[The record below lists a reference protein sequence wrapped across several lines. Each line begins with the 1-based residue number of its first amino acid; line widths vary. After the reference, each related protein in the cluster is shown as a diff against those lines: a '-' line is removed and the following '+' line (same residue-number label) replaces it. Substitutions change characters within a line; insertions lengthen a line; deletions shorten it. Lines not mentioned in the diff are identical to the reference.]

1 MKRTRKTLAVLLS
14 LLRALSV
21 CAVAFAA
28 DGDVTVT
35 FVDSD
40 GVTALADAQTIAAGT
55 AAAKPA
61 DPVKEDCFFRGW
73 KLPDAYEYYDFKTPL
88 DEDTALTAI
97 WEEGVGFYR
106 EDFQDISET
115 QFNAQA
121 DGWAL
126 MTEDGNCF
134 ARHPGGTAAGPFKT
148 PVFDMSSVSDQRY
161 FYIDFRFRNPATED
175 ETTALDGIDGHS
187 EMTVKYRFANTDAE
201 DAWKTDSIYTSI
213 DNKAHDGWTNAH
225 AMMFFYPQYF
235 SYEDIQF
242 AFVVDGSEGVFDL
255 DDICIYCGGHD
266 FEYDFVYD
274 DEAEAYIENEI
285 FVICENDG
293 CTLGPDFEV
302 HVKLN
307 APEKKFT
314 DDDKSPDAT
323 LTGLDAFNFYTL
335 VGMSDEIIYV
345 SAEDQG
351 TDLPGAPT
359 EPGFYA
365 ACLDI
370 YEYDLGIEMSTWLVV
385 QYAIGYTLTYGQT
398 LTAITLPSA
407 NYSWADGVDTSA
419 VLPVGE
425 YEFDVDLTITYEYED
440 WTTGDMVTETYV
452 DTFPMPVRVV
462 PKEITVTAKNA
473 EKFEGETDPALE
485 YTVEGLVGT
494 DQLTGALA
502 RETGETAGTYAIGQG
517 TLTAGDNYTVKFTGA
532 TFTVKAKEVPTE
544 EPTDPPEEPTTKPS
558 EEPTTKPSEEPTTNP
573 PADPENKGSCCD
585 TFRRLFCEL
594 KDKIVQFFTYPFR
607 LIAAMFSGFSMEC

>member
-1 MKRTRKTLAVLLS
+1 MKRTKKLLAVLLS
-14 LLRALSV
+14 LLMVFSV
-21 CAVAFAA
+21 CTVAFAA
-28 DGDVTVT
+28 DGGVTVT
-35 FVDSD
+35 FLDSD
-40 GVTALADAQTIAAGT
+40 GTTLAAAQTIAAG
-55 AAAKPA
+55 AVPEIPA

-73 KLPDAYEYYDFKTPL
+73 KLPDEYKYYDFKTPL

-97 WEEGVGFYR
+97 FEEGVGFYR
-106 EDFQDISET
+106 EDFQAITET
-115 QFNAQA
+115 QFSTQA
-121 DGWAL
+121 VGWAL
-126 MTEDGNCF
+126 TAEDGNCF

-148 PVFDMSSVSDQRY
+148 PVFDMSSVSDQSY
-161 FYIDFRFRNPATED
+161 LYIDFRYRNPATED

-201 DAWKTDSIYTSI
+201 DAWRTDSIYT
-213 DNKAHDGWTNAH
+213 DTDDAHDGWTNTH

-266 FEYDFVYD
+266 FEYDFAYD
-274 DEAEAYIENEI
+274 DEAGAYIENEI

-293 CTLGPDFEV
+293 CTLGPDFEARV
-302 HVKLN
+302 RIN
-307 APEKKFT
+307 APEKKYA

-323 LTGLDAFNFYTL
+323 LTGLDAFNFYTN
-335 VGMSDEIIYV
+335 VGMRDEIIYV
-345 SAEDQG
+345 SVDDES

-359 EPGFYA
+359 EPGIYA

-370 YEYDLGIEMSTWLVV
+370 YEYDLGIELSTWLVV

-440 WTTGDMVTETYV
+440 WTTGDLVTETYV

-462 PKEITVTAKNA
+462 PKEITVTAKAA
-473 EKFEGETDPALE
+473 EKTEGETDPALE
-485 YTVEGLVGT
+485 YTVAGLVGT

-502 RETGETAGTYAIGQG
+502 RETGEAAGTYAIGQG
-517 TLTAGDNYTVKFTGA
+517 TLSAGDNYTIKFTGA
-532 TFTVKAKEVPTE
+532 TFTIKAKQTPPE
-544 EPTDPPEEPTTKPS
+544 EPTNPPEEPTTNP
-558 EEPTTKPSEEPTTNP
+558 PAEEPTTNP

-585 TFRRLFCEL
+585 TFKRFFCEL
-594 KDKIVQFFTYPFR
+594 KDMLVQFFSYPFR
-607 LIAAMFSGFSMEC
+607 LLIKMFSEFKAEC